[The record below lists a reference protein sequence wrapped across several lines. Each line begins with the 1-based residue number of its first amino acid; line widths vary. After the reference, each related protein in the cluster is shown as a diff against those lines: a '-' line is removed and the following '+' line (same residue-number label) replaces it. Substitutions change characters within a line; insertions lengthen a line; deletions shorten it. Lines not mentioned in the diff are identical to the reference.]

1 MESLT
6 TGRYW
11 FAYMDGQQSEGLFA
25 LLRMFIEFPCGSKR
39 FATFLTFVL
48 TGLCHAFQLLSLRCL
63 KAIVMPQAHVLIL
76 MS

>member
-48 TGLCHAFQLLSLRCL
+48 IGLCHAFHLLIFTMLKSNRYAAGSCL
-63 KAIVMPQAHVLIL
+63 NL